1 MKLYYSPGACSLGIH
16 FLLEESG
23 LAYEAVSVAIKQ
35 QENLTPAY
43 AAINPKQ
50 KVPLLQRD
58 DASYLTEFGAICH
71 WLSHGPAADL
81 LAPETLEAE
90 VRTIET
96 LDYIVGTI
104 HMQGFSRL
112 LRPQKF
118 SPSEADLDWVREQ
131 GLGIVTKGFDQLSRQ
146 IGDRAFLMGDRL
158 GIADAAA
165 LYVLFWGIERLNLPL
180 GENLDAYY
188 ARLSARP
195 AARTVFAHE
204 GLPSRSVRSA

>member
-16 FLLEESG
+16 FLLEETG
-23 LAYEAVSVAIKQ
+23 LPYEAVPVVIKQ

-50 KVPLLQRD
+50 KVPVLQRD
-58 DASYLTEFGAICH
+58 DGSYLTEFGAICH

-81 LAPETLEAE
+81 LAPGTLEAE

-104 HMQGFSRL
+104 HMQGFSRI

-118 SPSEADLDWVREQ
+118 SPSESDLDWVREQ
-131 GLGIVTKGFDQLSRQ
+131 GRDIVTKGFGHLSQQL
-146 IGDRAFLMGDRL
+146 GAKPFLTGDRL

-165 LYVLFWGIERLNLPL
+165 LYVLFCGI
-180 GENLDAYY
+180 
-188 ARLSARP
+188 
-195 AARTVFAHE
+195 
-204 GLPSRSVRSA
+204 